1 MSIKENIEVMRDIFG
16 ALERRDERRFLA
28 LVHPDVEM
36 HWPPSLPYGGTSRGL
51 QQETWSDTWN
61 PLQPT
66 EAERRMEPRV
76 VAASE
81 EEVVVLWHQRGVT
94 PAGNRFDGEV
104 LGRYHVR
111 SGNLTRGPSCNF
123 DPTTVVSCLEQV
135 KGQAPAPPP

>member
-51 QQETWSDTWN
+51 QQETWSDTWS

-81 EEVVVLWHQRGVT
+81 DEVIVLWRQRGIT
-94 PAGNRFDGEV
+94 LAGDRCDEEV
-104 LGRYHVR
+104 LGLYYVCGGKLARAQMFY
-111 SGNLTRGPSCNF
+111 F
-123 DPTTVVSCLEQV
+123 DTTALLSFLA
-135 KGQAPAPPP
+135 KAKSQATAPQP